1 MILRNTHPQ
10 LNTKERESYVVW
22 GCKRQKE
29 QKRWLNW
36 GAHLVGRSQAACCD
50 QQLLAT
56 FFVWHLVGNVIGHC
70 PTLPRGPSRPGD
82 LIGREGPK
90 RAPNDPNT
98 NPLYISTKHKR
109 MRSASQQ
116 RYSGFAK
123 MARRAAARVKHP
135 KCGFIMGSFSK
146 TINDRPSDKLT
157 NTLALIIGRPLSH
170 SLSHFTPPVEG
181 FGKVRGLHEPRG
193 QN

>member
-1 MILRNTHPQ
+1 MGRAFDGAQPGSLLRPTTASYFLRLAFGWKCYWPLSHPP
-10 LNTKERESYVVW
+10 LS
-22 GCKRQKE
+22 
-29 QKRWLNW
+29 
-36 GAHLVGRSQAACCD
+36 
-50 QQLLAT
+50 
-56 FFVWHLVGNVIGHC
+56 
-70 PTLPRGPSRPGD
+70 PSRPGD

-98 NPLYISTKHKR
+98 NPLYTSTKHKR

-146 TINDRPSDKLT
+146 TINDRPSDKLA
-157 NTLALIIGRPLSH
+157 NTHALIIGRPLSH
-170 SLSHFTPPVEG
+170 SLSRFTPPVEG
-181 FGKVRGLHEPRG
+181 FGSRGKVRGLHGDKINYSPK
-193 QN
+193 QYKHTLQ